1 MGEDWGGREEGE
13 GEREGGGRE
22 EGEGERKGGGRAAAA
37 AEDSAMVVSISGG
50 SASST
55 GSKKRAETTLV
66 FRYLKDQIR
75 IQDDQLLCGHLKRTF
90 LFNCALN
97 IFEPGC

>member
-37 AEDSAMVVSISGG
+37 AEDSAMVSSNKGG
-50 SASST
+50 SPST
-55 GSKKRAETTLV
+55 GSMKMAATIFLL
-66 FRYLKDQIR
+66 RYLKDQMRSESNWLLIGHR
-75 IQDDQLLCGHLKRTF
+75 IWSF
-90 LFNCALN
+90 LGNCILN
-97 IFEPGC
+97 VFEPGS